1 MNERALHPSW
11 IVVLFVLS
19 QALTLGAQISIEQQE
34 TFLSSAK
41 IVSTRTLSEGITRS
55 SRGTLSDGQLTHD
68 ASIQSI
74 DEFKMTKVTTM
85 GTEINFKDTYKANIA
100 AYRLGK
106 MLGLAHM
113 IPPSVDRKVKGES
126 SAVTWWVDDVLMTE
140 KERFFAKAKPP
151 NPDRWNEQMYIVR
164 VFDQLIYNT
173 DRNLGN
179 LVIDN
184 SWELH
189 MIDHTRAFRTHKQ
202 LKSERDLLRCDRQLF
217 KALQVLNA
225 ATLQEELR
233 PYLTNNEIEAVLNRR
248 DRIVKIFEAKAE
260 DQGDSAVFYD
270 FLPVRN

>member
-11 IVVLFVLS
+11 TIVLFVLS
-19 QALTLGAQISIEQQE
+19 QASTLGAQISIEQQE

-106 MLGLAHM
+106 ILGIAHM
-113 IPPSVDRKVKGES
+113 IPPSVYRKVKGDS

-140 KERFFAKAKPP
+140 KERFFAKTKPP
-151 NPDRWNEQMYIVR
+151 DPDNWNQQMYVVR

-179 LVIDN
+179 LVIDE
-184 SWELH
+184 SWGLH

-202 LKSERDLLRCDRQLF
+202 LRNESYLLRCDRQLF
-217 KALQVLNA
+217 EALQALDA
-225 ATLQEELR
+225 ATLQEELDR
-233 PYLTNNEIEAVLNRR
+233 YLTDNEIEAILNRR
-248 DRIVKIFEAKAE
+248 DRIVKIFKEKAE
-260 DQGDSAVFYD
+260 ERGESAVFYD
-270 FLPVRN
+270 LRPASN